1 MESSGGN
8 GRTLMRAQLEFASM
22 AVDTYAQGAKF
33 WWDFW
38 GGPFREPAIEAVD
51 AVAETQQRYLATLK
65 EALEKSE
72 SRI

>member
-1 MESSGGN
+1 MESSRDN

-22 AVDTYAQGAKF
+22 AVDANAQGAKF

-51 AVAETQQRYLATLK
+51 AVAERQQRYLETLK
-65 EALEKSE
+65 EALENSE
-72 SRI
+72 SWI

>member
-1 MESSGGN
+1 VG
-8 GRTLMRAQLEFASM
+8 LL
-22 AVDTYAQGAKF
+22 
-33 WWDFW
+33 

-51 AVAETQQRYLATLK
+51 AVAKTQQRYLETLK